1 MTATQMIWQFLLV
14 ALGAYAIGNVNFA
27 LIISKLKKSDVRTLG
42 SGNPGTMNMSRNFG
56 IKIGALTLLLDM
68 LKGFVPVFIAG
79 LIFKGKFC
87 LNTAFEASDLARYVA
102 AFFVILGHVYPAALG
117 FRGGKG
123 IASNIGVYF
132 AISPIFAAIVLVLMI
147 AYVWWTEY
155 GSLGS
160 LLGITALAVGELF
173 TLHRKYVLAGVVGI
187 KGLLLA
193 TDIVVLCVCLLSWWA
208 HRGNLVRLLKGVE
221 HRTSIRDM
229 IHRHGEKKAK

>member
-1 MTATQMIWQFLLV
+1 MTATQMIWQFILV

-27 LIISKLKKSDVRTLG
+27 LIISKLKKSDVRTMG

-68 LKGFVPVFIAG
+68 LKGFIPVFVAG

-87 LNTAFEASDLARYVA
+87 LNTAFEARDLARYVA
-102 AFFVILGHVYPAALG
+102 AFFVILGHVYPVALG
-117 FRGGKG
+117 FHGGKG

-132 AISPIFAAIVLVLMI
+132 AISPIFATIVLLLMI

-160 LLGITALAVGELF
+160 LLGITTLAVGELF

-187 KGLLLA
+187 QELLLA
-193 TDIVVLCVCLLSWWA
+193 TDIIVLCVCLLSWWA
-208 HRGNLVRLLKGVE
+208 HRGNLLRLIKGVE

-229 IHRHGEKKAK
+229 LHRRDKKKAK